1 LPRDYF
7 DPPDAFGFVAGAR
20 ARPAGGGDATS
31 TMVAQIQHDL
41 VLAWRAGGCRPSGAA
56 LGRRFGFSK
65 QTWSRAMLGQRWM
78 GETLMAAL
86 LHVLRASARSANRT
100 AGGSR

>member
-1 LPRDYF
+1 
-7 DPPDAFGFVAGAR
+7 
-20 ARPAGGGDATS
+20 
-31 TMVAQIQHDL
+31 
-41 VLAWRAGGCRPSGAA
+41 
-56 LGRRFGFSK
+56 
-65 QTWSRAMLGQRWM
+65 MLGQRWM